1 MQDCALNFRFQELD
15 LSREAF
21 IFSESSKEAE
31 WQEAVRQYLHPKGR
45 YRKVSVS
52 CRWTRLLTPPC
63 KGSSIGWNK
72 RGGSSWGVHWPQS
85 GHAGRVFGWVETKGG
100 VFGEGFTD
108 HNQAV
113 QGGFFGA
120 LQMESRYHQHCHHL
134 CGNKKSGFR
143 KSHLKRGLVWHK
155 GSLSSRVPLYC
166 SMTQRCSTY
175 TNMLG

>member
-100 VFGEGFTD
+100 GFLVRGSLTTIRPCREGFWLGW
-108 HNQAV
+108 N
-113 QGGFFGA
+113 
-120 LQMESRYHQHCHHL
+120 
-134 CGNKKSGFR
+134 
-143 KSHLKRGLVWHK
+143 KRGGSWWGVHWPQS
-155 GSLSSRVPLYC
+155 GCAGRVFWCTTNGESLSSAL
-166 SMTQRCSTY
+166 SSFMWK
-175 TNMLG
+175 